1 MLRVTFLISQVCYK
15 HTCITCY
22 IWNKLFGLKQT
33 CSIKEYSKSR
43 NKLWVSQSTEK
54 RYVVINAVINVPL
67 YNYVAELTW
76 LALCTTFFL
85 RSWLHFCQD
94 KTVKLNVTKWWSSD
108 MRLHCPRQQ
117 KESKAPIYEI
127 MAAAVMLQLCSSL
140 YNQIFNQYPF
150 VFNPEYTVHV

>member
-1 MLRVTFLISQVCYK
+1 
-15 HTCITCY
+15 
-22 IWNKLFGLKQT
+22 
-33 CSIKEYSKSR
+33 
-43 NKLWVSQSTEK
+43 
-54 RYVVINAVINVPL
+54 
-67 YNYVAELTW
+67 
-76 LALCTTFFL
+76 
-85 RSWLHFCQD
+85 
-94 KTVKLNVTKWWSSD
+94 